1 MSIVVPP
8 ILGVTGTDVAPMVKH
23 VPAKGQGFI
32 HSHTNQFFIAGC
44 EAFHSF
50 SLQYPWAFGS
60 VERLHLRNRIQIKAR
75 FICLFIQCSLKRQ
88 HKFWHGPHA
97 KGGYHYLGIYIKK
110 APTADE
116 LEMEVSS
123 IVKYIELPVEYQNS
137 IADFSFFGS
146 APNQQVQEMA
156 RQSKALSRV
165 GTKRID
171 SRRMECPITRRTHP
185 I

>member
-75 FICLFIQCSLKRQ
+75 FICLFNAASN
-88 HKFWHGPHA
+88 GN
-97 KGGYHYLGIYIKK
+97 
-110 APTADE
+110 T
-116 LEMEVSS
+116 
-123 IVKYIELPVEYQNS
+123 
-137 IADFSFFGS
+137 SFGTVLT
-146 APNQQVQEMA
+146 P
-156 RQSKALSRV
+156 RV
-165 GTKRID
+165 ATII
-171 SRRMECPITRRTHP
+171 SVFI
-185 I
+185 